1 MKENHTPC
9 VLGPLGGAEAG
20 DQRILRDRASCI
32 SYEMLGPAGG
42 RVEGKESDL
51 GLEEKTLR
59 NRNGPEIE
67 RGLEGKDEGEC
78 QGKDGDED
86 QRRKECWV
94 GDM

>member
-1 MKENHTPC
+1 M
-9 VLGPLGGAEAG
+9 G
-20 DQRILRDRASCI
+20 
-32 SYEMLGPAGG
+32 
-42 RVEGKESDL
+42 VEGKESDL

-67 RGLEGKDEGEC
+67 KGLEGKDEGEC